1 MVSEDRYAMVD
12 SYEKEI
18 HFTDEQKKCIDYD
31 SDTALVIKGTA
42 GSGKSLM
49 VIKRAKDYREEIIQS
64 GQEKTVCVMTYTK
77 TLAQG
82 IRDVLEKNGISI
94 RSPWTSTQCLGDE
107 DMVSDQYLF
116 VTNVDSYLVSL
127 CRQLGT
133 RSKKGGFSGDF
144 SHGYNY
150 KYNHEAKS
158 VVKDDQI
165 TDEQRVETVRRVLL
179 DLSKRED
186 HPYYHRNPEFWA
198 DEISWMYQNGIVDDD
213 DEEEYLN
220 INREG
225 RCKRYNVH
233 MSRAGR
239 KVAFKIFVNYNR
251 LLVKNNHTEW
261 DREYAIF
268 LRRMD
273 GKIPREYKF
282 DYLLI
287 DEAQDLSLVK
297 MKILKQLCKEELNI
311 AMDKNQSI
319 YGHRWS
325 FKKDLDLTVHVK
337 KLSVMFRGTKEI
349 DEFSADLKKV
359 DDTLL
364 DEEDIYLNETSDR
377 VTNILPKIVKCFD
390 AASEM
395 DFIVNE
401 AEVLT
406 KNPNSNVAILCLD
419 YKHLYQFRDA
429 LRKKGVPTQFFR
441 DDDFR
446 PLTGGVKLITT
457 YSAKGLGFIN
467 VIIPY
472 FTEGVYPKSV
482 ENIISSLVENP
493 DERSEGI
500 DFDDAIEEEIS
511 GARRLI
517 YVGITRARANIILTY
532 SQKPS
537 RFINEFN
544 PAHYKLINES
554 HTVVSDDQIHY
565 TPFKVQTEAQTLD
578 SIHTVVHADTGGV
591 CEGNYQDDLL
601 KMLVEAGVEFVDRRE
616 KNGTLWII
624 DGPKTRASIH
634 ELEDLG
640 YRFGFTPRGSRSTDH
655 RPAYYY
661 DG

>member
-1 MVSEDRYAMVD
+1 MTDEDRYSMVD

-31 SDTALVIKGTA
+31 SQTALVIKGTA

-49 VIKRAKDYREEIIQS
+49 VIKRAKDYRDEIIQS
-64 GQEKTVCVMTYTK
+64 GARKTVCVMTYTK

-82 IRDVLEKNGISI
+82 IRDVLEKNGIAI
-94 RSPWTSTQCLGDE
+94 RSSWNRNIGDE
-107 DMVSDQYLF
+107 DMAADEYLS
-116 VTNVDSYLVSL
+116 VTHVDSYLVTL
-127 CRQLGT
+127 CKRLGT
-133 RSKKGGFSGDF
+133 LPKAERSTRDF
-144 SHGYNY
+144 GYKYNY
-150 KYNHEAKS
+150 KYNRDAKL
-158 VVKDDQI
+158 VVRDDQI
-165 TDEQRVETVRRVLL
+165 SNEQRVEMIRQVLSG
-179 DLSKRED
+179 LSEIDD

-198 DEISWMYQNGIVDDD
+198 DEILWMYQNGIVDDD
-213 DEEEYLN
+213 DQEEYLS

-225 RCKRYNVH
+225 RCKRYNMH

-251 LLVKNNHTEW
+251 SLVSSNHIEW
-261 DREYAIF
+261 DREYANL
-268 LRRMD
+268 LRVMD

-297 MKILKQLCKEELNI
+297 MRILKQLCKEELNI

-325 FKKDLDLTVHVK
+325 FKKDLGLTVHVK

-364 DEEDIYLNETSDR
+364 DEEDVYLNETSAI
-377 VTNILPKIVKCFD
+377 VANTLPKIVKCYD
-390 AASEM
+390 PASEM
-395 DFIVNE
+395 DFIINE
-401 AEVLT
+401 AKVLT
-406 KNPNSNVAILCLD
+406 EDPDSNVAILCLD
-419 YKHLYQFRDA
+419 YQHLYQFRDA
-429 LRKKGVPTQFFR
+429 LRREGVPTQFFR

-457 YSAKGLGFIN
+457 YSAKGLGFMN

-482 ENIISSLVENP
+482 ENIISSLVENQ
-493 DERSEGI
+493 DEGSEGI
-500 DFDDAIEEEIS
+500 DYDDAIAEEIS
-511 GARRLI
+511 GSRRLI
-517 YVGITRARANIILTY
+517 YVGITRAMANVVLTY
-532 SQKPS
+532 SSKPS
-537 RFINEFN
+537 RFINEFD
-544 PAHYKLINES
+544 PAHYRLINES
-554 HTVVSDDQIHY
+554 HDDVTDERIHY
-565 TPFKVQTEAQTLD
+565 KSRETKLGVEPSQKAPESSHSTVECED
-578 SIHTVVHADTGGV
+578 SVAFH
-591 CEGNYQDDLL
+591 DDLL
-601 KMLVEAGVEFVDRRE
+601 ETLVDAGIEFVDRRD

-624 DGPKTRASIH
+624 DGPETRAVIRQ
-634 ELEDLG
+634 LEGVG